1 MRTLLSLPIL
11 MLLVFDAK
19 PVFSDVTGGPTQQ
32 ELNRAAEN
40 TVDWLHVGHDY
51 AGQRYISLDQI
62 NSHNANQLR
71 PVCAYQ
77 AAVSESFYTNP
88 LVYQGI
94 MYLTTRFETLA
105 IDARTCRLRWK
116 RDHYPNGKPRVQANR
131 GIAIKDGK
139 VLRGTVDGRLVS
151 MDSSTGEVLWER
163 NIIGSAVKEEIV
175 DMAPIVVDDIVII
188 GVAGSESGIRGWI
201 GGFRLNDGTPVWRFN
216 VIPNAGE
223 QGSETWGNTAVLEKG
238 GGGIWTP
245 VVLDEEHGQ
254 LFIGTADPAPTL
266 DGSTRPGDNLY
277 TDSLVVL
284 DVHTGKL
291 LWYRQLFPHDLYDRG
306 VTAGPL
312 FTAKVRGQPRVLV
325 AAAGKDGLLRVLDR
339 ETHEPLF
346 ETPVSKQLNEHVPP
360 NETGVHVCPGIT
372 GGVLWNGP
380 AYSPRTNLL
389 YVPSVDWCTTYTIG
403 GDPKQWFGH
412 YFAGSVRWDPVE
424 TARGALTAV
433 DASTGHVA
441 WRYESNAPMVAAV
454 TATGSDVLF
463 TGEISGDFLTLNA
476 KNGQVLYRFNTGGSV
491 AGGVISYAIDKK
503 QYVAAMSGGMTWFW
517 QRPGGSATVFVFA
530 LP

>member
-1 MRTLLSLPIL
+1 MRILISLPIL
-11 MLLVFDAK
+11 GLLMLGAETAM
-19 PVFSDVTGGPTQQ
+19 SDVAIGPTQQ
-32 ELNRAAEN
+32 ELNRASEN
-40 TVDWLHVGHDY
+40 TADWLHVGHDY
-51 AGQRYISLDQI
+51 AGQRYVSLDQI
-62 NSHNANQLR
+62 NLRNANELR

-77 AAVSESFYTNP
+77 AAVPESFYTNP
-88 LVYQGI
+88 LVYQGT

-116 RDHYPNGKPRVQANR
+116 RDHYPTGRPYVQANR
-131 GIAIKDGK
+131 GVAIADGK
-139 VLRGTVDGRLVS
+139 VLRATVDGRLVS
-151 MDSSTGEVLWER
+151 MDSSTGKVLWER
-163 NIIGSAVKEEIV
+163 NIIGEPKLGIL
-175 DMAPIVVDDIVII
+175 DMPPVIDDGMVII

-201 GGFRLNDGTPVWRFN
+201 GGFRLSDGTPVWRFD
-216 VIPNAGE
+216 VIPKAGE
-223 QGSETWGNTAVLEKG
+223 PGSETWGNGAALQEG

-245 VVLDEEHGQ
+245 VVLDEEHGR
-254 LFIGTADPAPTL
+254 LFVGTADPGPTL

-312 FTAKVRGQPRVLV
+312 LTAKIHGKPRALV
-325 AAAGKDGLLRVLDR
+325 ATAGKDGMLRVLDR
-339 ETHEPLF
+339 ETHELIF
-346 ETPVSKQLNEHVPP
+346 ETAVSKQLNEHVPP
-360 NETGVHVCPGIT
+360 SEAGVRVCPGVT

-389 YVPSVDWCTTYTIG
+389 YVSSVDWCTTYTVG
-403 GDPKQWFGH
+403 GDPKKWFGRH
-412 YFAGSVRWDPVE
+412 FAGSVNWDPVE
-424 TARGALTAV
+424 TARGVLTAV

-454 TATGSDVLF
+454 TASRSDVLF
-463 TGEISGDFLTLNA
+463 TGEVSGDFLALDGQ
-476 KNGQVLYRFNTGGSV
+476 NGKVLYRFNTGGSV
-491 AGGVISYAIDKK
+491 AGGVISYEIDKK
-503 QYVAAMSGGMTWFW
+503 QYAAAMSGGMTGFW
-517 QRPGGSATVFVFA
+517 QKPGGSATVFVFA